1 MEVLNKSGKQA
12 KFMSLRFFANRFS
25 VSEKNCTWGIRETTF
40 GDGFYY
46 SPVVI
51 VKVKTQKTV
60 VIDILRDKIDVC
72 DSLFGRKI
80 KLLDASM
87 EEQNNVFVFRSKA
100 EGNNVSKDSESV
112 VVYVTKE
119 EMAKLYRGKSFIPEL
134 L

>member
-1 MEVLNKSGKQA
+1 
-12 KFMSLRFFANRFS
+12 MSLRFFANRFS